1 MLEEMFPAVAPKVLR
16 VLLNQ
21 SSNNVNIVVGELL
34 DAASVHAFPFQ
45 GSSSDSHAM
54 ATKSIKTTPLGNSEC
69 KSPKHLLKNLSNKMI
84 LSGYYEELQID
95 RSRLW
100 RTALGFYK
108 TMIHTPER
116 LKFELRIE
124 FNNEEGIDAGALQRE
139 LLLKELNTYMFEGA
153 ENRRIPKKDSSLQQM
168 FEVAGI
174 MMAHS
179 ILQGGP
185 GFPCLCPSIYN
196 YLLNADKNSTL
207 QDMKSTDIPVNAAT
221 YNLLEFIH
229 KVKMYWLA
237 MTTNVYILL
246 AFIL

>member
-1 MLEEMFPAVAPKVLR
+1 
-16 VLLNQ
+16 
-21 SSNNVNIVVGELL
+21 
-34 DAASVHAFPFQ
+34 
-45 GSSSDSHAM
+45 M
-54 ATKSIKTTPLGNSEC
+54 ATKSITLGNSEC

-168 FEVAGI
+168 FEVARI

-179 ILQGGP
+179 MLQGGP

-221 YNLLEFIH
+221 YNLLEFIN